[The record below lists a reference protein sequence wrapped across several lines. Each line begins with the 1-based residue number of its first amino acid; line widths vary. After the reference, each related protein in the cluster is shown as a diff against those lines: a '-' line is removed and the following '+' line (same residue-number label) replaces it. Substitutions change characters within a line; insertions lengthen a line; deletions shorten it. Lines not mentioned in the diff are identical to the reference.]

1 MANMPLV
8 INVGEI
14 TAIVDVVENDFPKF
28 KEMLAASTGHEATSG
43 YYQGTASGKRRIDP
57 FSLTLA
63 WDKSEETH
71 TQVMN
76 RFIFDATFE
85 MEMQDPDGN
94 ETIAFSAHLEEV
106 ERKGESENIFLSTV
120 SVHPTGPP
128 TIT

>member
-1 MANMPLV
+1 MAKMPLV

-14 TAIVDVVENDFPKF
+14 TAIVDVVEGDFPKI
-28 KEMLAASTGHEATSG
+28 KKMLAESTGHGATNG
-43 YYQGTASGKRRIDP
+43 YYGGASSGKRRIEP
-57 FSLTLA
+57 FALTLA
-63 WDKSEETH
+63 WDKTEETH

-94 ETIAFSAHLEEV
+94 ETLSFSAHLEEV

-120 SVHPTGPP
+120 SVHPTGEP